1 LNILLLN
8 SLGIYGG
15 GEFFVLELAVF
26 LSVKGHNV
34 WVGCR
39 ENTPLYIKCRNSD
52 IKIAEFDFPEKGT
65 DRLRKNIRAIKDFI
79 EENNIQIVHS
89 NTNYDR
95 TAGAAAAELADAK
108 HTTSV
113 HSLQSIRHNLT
124 HWARNKF
131 FVDLFIA
138 DGNIVKEFLVKEDK
152 IDENKIKVINL
163 GINPESME
171 RDNNLREKVRNEFG
185 INGNEIL
192 IGNLGRLVEFKGQD
206 KLINAFKFV
215 SEKFPT
221 AKLMIIGDGE
231 LKVKLEALVQAS
243 GLNDKVVFT
252 GFRDDLQAVYSA
264 FDIYVHTSSE
274 GGGELF
280 PFAVLYA
287 MAAGLPVVSTGVGEL
302 PNMVKDGVNGFITRH
317 DEGEISLRIIT
328 LLQDFSKAQN
338 MGKEGKKQL
347 KHEFTLEKM
356 GGEILKLYE
365 DVLSIRNI

>member
-1 LNILLLN
+1 MNILLLN

-39 ENTPLYIKCRNSD
+39 KDTPLYIKCRNSD
-52 IKIAEFDFPEKGT
+52 IKTAEFDFPEKGT
-65 DRLRKNIRAIKDFI
+65 GGLRKNIKAIKDFI
-79 EENNIQIVHS
+79 GENNIQIVHS

-95 TAGAAAAELADAK
+95 TAGAAAAELAGAK
-108 HTTSV
+108 HTASV
-113 HSLQSIRHNLT
+113 HSLESISHNLT

-163 GINPESME
+163 GIDPESME
-171 RDNNLREKVRNEFG
+171 RNNDLRKKVRNDFG
-185 INGNEIL
+185 IKENEL
-192 IGNLGRLVEFKGQD
+192 LTGNLGRLVEFKGQD
-206 KLINAFKFV
+206 KLINAFKLV
-215 SEKFPT
+215 SEKFPL
-221 AKLMIIGDGE
+221 AKLMIIGEGE
-231 LKVKLEALVQAS
+231 LKDKLAALVQSS
-243 GLNDKVVFT
+243 GLNDKVIFT

-264 FDIYVHTSSE
+264 FDIYVHTSND

-287 MAAGLPVVSTGVGEL
+287 MAAGLPVVSTGVGEI
-302 PNMVKDGVNGFITRH
+302 PNMIQDGVNGFITGH
-317 DEGEISLRIIT
+317 NEEEISLRIMT
-328 LLQDFSKAQN
+328 LLQDFSKTQN
-338 MGKEGKKQL
+338 MGKEGKKRL
-347 KHEFTLEKM
+347 KKEFTLVKM
-356 GGEILKLYE
+356 GSEILKLYE
-365 DVLSIRNI
+365 EVLSIRNI